1 MNNTQLKTSLE
12 IALQPINS
20 VWADEAKTEL
30 AHNFLLDKLEK
41 YDPEMMAALL
51 NNADLKCHFFVEIA
65 GVLVFK
71 KSDFQF
77 FLSQSKVNHS
87 YTKYKNRI
95 GLTDGS
101 RFLKDC
107 TDIVLDFPFKDCV
120 LNGGQS
126 TEEGDDVYFERN
138 SQPASQLY
146 TKLSTKRK
154 EIFFNQIL
162 AFDEIDRLF
171 DKKAL
176 SKFTRHTENGIEI
189 VDEFKRHEDGTLAEN
204 LIIKGNNLIALHSL
218 YSLIH
223 RKLLKKVK
231 LIYIDPPYYFH
242 DTKPSDT
249 FNYNSNF
256 KLSSWLLF
264 MKNRL
269 EIARELLSDNGV
281 ILVNINEAGNA
292 YLKILMNDIF
302 GKDNFV
308 ETFIWKNTDNPDS
321 LSKKSRSSVE
331 YIIAFEKKI
340 NKSVQYIGK
349 NTENDD
355 APLLNS
361 GNKYKS
367 LTFPAG
373 SIRFTIPDGQIN
385 KHKSDK
391 VEIVNDF
398 EIKNGLNVQNVTLRG
413 EFKWSQSTLDTEIN
427 LGTYFLVKSNK
438 FSIRFKRANAKSMAP
453 EKFINEVYLSKALGV
468 GTNEDATTHLK
479 NMGLTFSNP
488 KPESLIAF
496 FVNAIT
502 QPDDLILDFFVGS
515 GTTAAVAHK
524 MNRQYIGIE
533 QMDYIETLAV
543 ERLKKVIANEQGGIS
558 KAVSWQGGGDFV
570 YAELTPFNET
580 AKQQI
585 LDCEN
590 LHSLKILFTTLCDKY
605 FLKYNVNVQNFTE
618 IIMEESEFQ
627 SLSLDE
633 QKQMVL
639 EMLDLNQMY
648 VNFSEID
655 DGQLSDA
662 LSESDKKLNHDFYG
676 E

>member
-1 MNNTQLKTSLE
+1 MF
-12 IALQPINS
+12 I
-20 VWADEAKTEL
+20 
-30 AHNFLLDKLEK
+30 
-41 YDPEMMAALL
+41 L
-51 NNADLKCHFFVEIA
+51 NVTA
-65 GVLVFK
+65 
-71 KSDFQF
+71 
-77 FLSQSKVNHS
+77 
-87 YTKYKNRI
+87 
-95 GLTDGS
+95 
-101 RFLKDC
+101 
-107 TDIVLDFPFKDCV
+107 
-120 LNGGQS
+120 
-126 TEEGDDVYFERN
+126 

-373 SIRFTIPDGQIN
+373 SIRFTIPDSQIN